1 VAHYLLNFSKV
12 DAAEG
17 LSPREQAAELV
28 RVQMWGVDADEP
40 HRNSLAPGDLT
51 LIYLATP
58 ESAFI
63 ERAEVASAVRDW
75 TPSEAEVYP
84 GESRSGV
91 LLAQVELG
99 E

>member
-1 VAHYLLNFSKV
+1 VTLYLFNFSKA

-17 LSPREQAAELV
+17 LSPREQAAELM

-58 ESAFI
+58 ESVFI
-63 ERAEVASAVRDW
+63 GRAEVASAVRDS
-75 TPSEAEVYP
+75 TPSGGRGVP
-84 GESRSGV
+84 GRVPERSVARSG
-91 LLAQVELG
+91 
-99 E
+99 